1 MHAKS
6 ELLTS
11 RNNALPWLTF
21 LAEQGY
27 KGPNPDTSAR
37 TWQTKK
43 PLNMSRRK
51 PKYFFIKI

>member
-37 TWQTKK
+37 TWQIKK

-51 PKYFFIKI
+51 PKYFS